1 MPLTSGL
8 WVRNSQA
15 EARAHPELRE
25 KLKIELRHSPEK
37 GDFKEGQCHTYTQT
51 DFKPVTGALV
61 ASMGQGNLGV
71 RLGNQLAAT
80 DRTQPPE
87 NQLCSGRK
95 PCRVNI
101 QPFLLSLA

>member
-25 KLKIELRHSPEK
+25 KLKIELRYSPGK
-37 GDFKEGQCHTYTQT
+37 GDSKEGQCHTYTQT
-51 DFKPVTGALV
+51 DFKPVTGALA
-61 ASMGQGNLGV
+61 ASMCQEILSV
-71 RLGNQLAAT
+71 RLGNQLAAA
-80 DRTQPPE
+80 DGTQPPE

-95 PCRVNI
+95 PC
-101 QPFLLSLA
+101 